1 MAEYCGIKIIV
12 CEPGMVI
19 KDQRGQEFVVT
30 ESNVVFDGT
39 HAYVSPKTNEQ
50 FATAATSHFPVQA
63 TVNIDEIVQPLE
75 DIHAPD
81 GLCRWTDV
89 ATAIGEVRRTLSALE
104 PSAAR
109 ELALEEAARLVE
121 AYMLVGDDGTGERLL
136 PRTNPGNKVGLAYA
150 AAIRGLSSQDH
161 ASEYDRGVRD
171 GIDQALEIATGQA
184 GLMADLALEGLPEN
198 ARGREAM
205 EAALTRFADTLRVTL
220 SDLSSMPSQDHAD
233 AGKVDRNGLRDDV
246 AKVYVWLREPDWN
259 EEWDL
264 CGWLNR
270 RPSPNSFALIHE
282 QWERSTLPPAPTS
295 EGAAQVADAIVMAVD
310 ALLAARKR
318 FAVVDPNW
326 DQWHL
331 FPKAIEALNAAPAAI
346 RALSSQYH
354 ANAGKVEG
362 DGWLP
367 IESAPK
373 DGTVIDLWSAEFGR
387 QPDCYWGKRS
397 HCCGEDGQHCD
408 SDWHSEPE
416 TWIDSAQNTETFD
429 DIKYWRPLPPA
440 PASEGGE

>member
-109 ELALEEAARLVE
+109 ELASEEGDLNARLIAKGMYSIDEMMGSLPLDKWRVHSGMTDLKFFGE
-121 AYMLVGDDGTGERLL
+121 WLERKTREYCTMRAAYEVGDKDQSDDLYEW
-136 PRTNPGNKVGLAYA
+136 VLAHYGAFHDVLVNFRA
-150 AAIRGLSSQDH
+150 ALSS
-161 ASEYDRGVRD
+161 
-171 GIDQALEIATGQA
+171 
-184 GLMADLALEGLPEN
+184 P
-198 ARGREAM
+198 
-205 EAALTRFADTLRVTL
+205 
-220 SDLSSMPSQDHAD
+220 DHAD
-233 AGKVDRNGLRDDV
+233 AGKVDGNGLRDDV

-282 QWERSTLPPAPTS
+282 QWERSTLPPAP
-295 EGAAQVADAIVMAVD
+295 
-310 ALLAARKR
+310 
-318 FAVVDPNW
+318 
-326 DQWHL
+326 
-331 FPKAIEALNAAPAAI
+331 
-346 RALSSQYH
+346 
-354 ANAGKVEG
+354 
-362 DGWLP
+362 
-367 IESAPK
+367 
-373 DGTVIDLWSAEFGR
+373 
-387 QPDCYWGKRS
+387 
-397 HCCGEDGQHCD
+397 
-408 SDWHSEPE
+408 
-416 TWIDSAQNTETFD
+416 
-429 DIKYWRPLPPA
+429 
-440 PASEGGE
+440 ASEGGE